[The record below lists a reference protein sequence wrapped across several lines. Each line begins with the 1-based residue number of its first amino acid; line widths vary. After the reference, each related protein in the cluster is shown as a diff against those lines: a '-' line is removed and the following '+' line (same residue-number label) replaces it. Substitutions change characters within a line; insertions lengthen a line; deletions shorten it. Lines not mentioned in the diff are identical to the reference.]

1 MVRNLTLTQAYE
13 ILFTDYP
20 DVVNV
25 KELSKMLGI
34 CTKKAYQMIRSEAIP
49 TIPCS
54 KCYKIAKLDV
64 IEYLLNTQ
72 NAA

>member
-1 MVRNLTLTQAYE
+1 MVRNLTLIQAYE
-13 ILFTDYP
+13 IMFTDYP

-25 KELSKMLGI
+25 KDLSKMLGI
-34 CTKKAYQMIRSEAIP
+34 CTKKAYHMIRSGVIP

-54 KCYKIAKLDV
+54 KCYKIAKFDI

-72 NAA
+72 GAT